1 MQTMVK
7 QIERT
12 NTSSS
17 DRIISY
23 VPPKNVHI
31 IWGQVEPLLL
41 KAVMYDDFS
50 YNGQNLLDGI
60 LQKDMQLWISWTHKV
75 ESAVLTQI
83 IEYPKF
89 KVCRWFLA
97 GGSNMKKWLDQMT
110 SQVEDWAKE
119 NNCKRIEL
127 VGRKGWIKKLKDY
140 EAKHIVMT
148 KELK

>member
-1 MQTMVK
+1 M
-7 QIERT
+7 
-12 NTSSS
+12 
-17 DRIISY
+17 
-23 VPPKNVHI
+23 
-31 IWGQVEPLLL
+31 
-41 KAVMYDDFS
+41 KAIVYDDFS
-50 YNGQNLLDGI
+50 YDGRNLLDGI
-60 LQKDMQLWISWTHKV
+60 LKKDMQLWISWKDKV

-97 GGSNMKKWLDQMT
+97 GGSKLHLWLDEMT
-110 SQVEDWAKE
+110 KQVEEWSKQ

-127 VGRKGWIKKLKDY
+127 VGRRGWIKKLKDY